1 MALNKKK
8 PGGTTGHHVKNKDLR
23 EEIVRCKATDELTNE
38 AILMFQLMAKKFSNS
53 FTYVYEEDKED
64 CISFAVMDCY
74 QYWRGYNPE
83 KSQNAFAYFTQII
96 KNGFGK
102 AWRKL
107 HGNFPISARVSYSS
121 SNIYSI

>member
-1 MALNKKK
+1 MALNIEK
-8 PGGTTGHHVKNKDLR
+8 PKSTLNHHVKNRDLR
-23 EEIVRCKATDELTNE
+23 EEIIKSKDKDELTIE
-38 AILMFQLMAKKFSNS
+38 AIMMFQLMAKKFSNS

-74 QYWRGYNPE
+74 QYWRGYDPE

-107 HGNFPISARVSYSS
+107 HGNFPISARVSYS
-121 SNIYSI
+121 NNTIYSM